1 MKRWFKSFI
10 LWFAAALFPWDA
22 VAVELVLAL
31 DRSGSM
37 RANDPH
43 RDSVRGVEL
52 FSDLL
57 KPEDSLAFLAFAEKA
72 ELLLPMTP
80 LTVPKARE
88 TMAKL
93 ASRIKMNGSL
103 TNFEAALRK
112 AHEEFS
118 RSSHDPLSER
128 IVVLFTDGEIDL
140 GDAAANQAALSS
152 VTSELVPKFKADGI
166 RLYGVA
172 FSAKADLEF
181 LRGLSEATGGQ
192 AFRVEQPSDV
202 YKFFVRLFEEAD
214 QPLVAPIQDG
224 RVTVDENVSEL
235 KLLVSRSSDDGSI
248 LMRDP
253 HGVPIREGDR
263 HPGVEWQHSPRF
275 DRITVHQPA
284 PGSWSVEGPNGD
296 QKAYI
301 ASDLDLVAKLP
312 ALARIGESV
321 SVSAQL
327 TYQGQA
333 VTDPVMLKNVAFKAR
348 ILGESGATAELH
360 EAAVQGLPE
369 ASGTLSFAEPGTHQ
383 VRISAEH
390 PGYQRSKVLSIS
402 IIPSWV
408 SGNGDSKEAPPV
420 ANRQEG
426 TEKSQSGAAVK
437 LIWVNLILFGV
448 LGVVAVLW
456 RLLLRRRAAATSGRN
471 PRKHLVDHS
480 KPL

>member
-1 MKRWFKSFI
+1 MKRWFKYLI
-10 LWFAAALFPWDA
+10 LWFSVALFPRD
-22 VAVELVLAL
+22 VLAVELVLAL

-37 RANDPH
+37 KANDPH

-72 ELLLPMTP
+72 EPLLPMTP

-88 TMAKL
+88 RMAEL

-103 TNFEAALRK
+103 TNIEAALRQ
-112 AHEEFS
+112 AHEELS
-118 RSSHDPLSER
+118 RSNHNPLSER

-140 GDAAANQAALSS
+140 GDAAANQTALSS
-152 VTSELVPKFKADGI
+152 ITSELVPKFKADGI

-172 FSAKADLEF
+172 FSAKADLEL

-202 YKFFVRLFEEAD
+202 YKFFVRLFEETD

-235 KLLVSRSSDDGSI
+235 KLLVSRNSDEDSI
-248 LMRDP
+248 SMKDP
-253 HGVPIREGDR
+253 HGVPIREGDQ
-263 HPGVEWQHSPRF
+263 HPGVEWQHSPQF
-275 DRITVHQPA
+275 DRITIHQPD

-333 VTDPVMLKNVAFKAR
+333 VTDAAMLKNVAFKAR
-348 ILGESGATAELH
+348 ILSESGATAELH
-360 EAAVQGLPE
+360 EVAAQGLPE
-369 ASGTLSFAEPGTHQ
+369 ARGTLSFAELGTHQ

-390 PGYQRSKVLSIS
+390 PGYQRSKILSIS
-402 IIPSWV
+402 IIPSQV
-408 SGNGDSKEAPPV
+408 SGNGDSEEAPPV
-420 ANRQEG
+420 ADRKKR
-426 TEKSQSGAAVK
+426 TEKSRFGAAAK
-437 LIWVNLILFGV
+437 LIWVNLIL
-448 LGVVAVLW
+448 LGALGIVAVLW
-456 RLLLRRRAAATSGRN
+456 RLLLRRRAAATSNKN
-471 PRKHLVDHS
+471 PRKHLFDRC